1 LLDLAYLNVKHWQS
15 QSDQDTILHVARVP
29 ILAITGA
36 DENTSLTL
44 GASTAIRL
52 PQGADMKFVEHT
64 GHAIAAG
71 EKSLE
76 SLQEQMIETGAE
88 LLVKRPGKRTAT
100 ESANDAEANMSE
112 LQRIAEGF
120 EDSLD
125 QALQIVADYARLPSG
140 GNVSLFKDYGA
151 ATMTDAS
158 ATLIM
163 DLALGGLISHET
175 ALTEFKRR
183 GVLAMEVDPAV
194 EAAEVAA
201 QGPAL
206 GTMVNPNPT
215 QGFQGG
221 Q

>member
-1 LLDLAYLNVKHWQS
+1 
-15 QSDQDTILHVARVP
+15 
-29 ILAITGA
+29 
-36 DENTSLTL
+36 
-44 GASTAIRL
+44 
-52 PQGADMKFVEHT
+52 VEHT

-175 ALTEFKRR
+175 A
-183 GVLAMEVDPAV
+183 MEVDPAV